1 MIFFD
6 NYEIEMVQKEKL
18 SANAASIGPGV
29 HLWSKAGLEELGKGL
44 SIA

>member
-1 MIFFD
+1 
-6 NYEIEMVQKEKL
+6 MVQKEKL

-29 HLWSKAGLEELGKGL
+29 HLWSKAGLQELGKGL